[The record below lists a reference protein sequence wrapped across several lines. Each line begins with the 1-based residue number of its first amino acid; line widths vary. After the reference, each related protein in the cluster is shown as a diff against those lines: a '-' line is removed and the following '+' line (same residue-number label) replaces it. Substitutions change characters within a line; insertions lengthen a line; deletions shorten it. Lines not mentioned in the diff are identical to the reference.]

1 MLNAFFQHWSVEAEK
16 NYPFFT
22 SVMSKDCV
30 SRKREST
37 FDFEFEIFVCFDLL
51 PWGRC
56 CQSGVTAGVGTKLL
70 TSSWLAVRTFREGWR
85 RRRIQRC
92 GREKRCRFWAR
103 CLSNQ
108 QSRFGS
114 AIVERHAT
122 AVSSIHRLCRH
133 LFAQF
138 RFCFLLSFF
147 QLSSSWGL
155 WIVFDMCCRGK
166 MFDAIEEPVFCV
178 AVFFVFLVCYLMF
191 SMNVYS

>member
-1 MLNAFFQHWSVEAEK
+1 MSEK
-16 NYPFFT
+16 KCPYFI

-30 SRKREST
+30 FGKREST

-85 RRRIQRC
+85 RRRIRRY

-138 RFCFLLSFF
+138 RFCFVLKVSSNCHLLEGYE
-147 QLSSSWGL
+147 LSST
-155 WIVFDMCCRGK
+155 CRGK
-166 MFDAIEEPVFCV
+166 MFDAIEDPVFCV
-178 AVFFVFLVCYLMF
+178 AVFYAFLVCYLMF
-191 SMNVYS
+191 SMNFKS